1 MYINDVHI
9 FTYIIFFI
17 IGAVVGE
24 FIEWI
29 NKRVIEE
36 KRIFSKDIKTYI
48 KNKLKINYFTMFLTS
63 ILYIIILYRFGIKEE
78 FLENINL
85 IKYIVLIPILISI
98 MIIDNKKKIIPNR
111 LTLTI
116 FEAGIFFT
124 FLYGLNNLFVARDYL
139 IGMIVGLAIFG
150 IIALLGRLITGKEAM
165 GIGDIKLLAGL
176 GLYFG
181 TALTIS
187 ISIISF
193 IIAAII
199 SIVMMLN
206 KKKKTSKSSEY
217 ITFGPS
223 IVSASLLCIVIPEET
238 IISVLLTIFTLGRYK
253 M

>member
-9 FTYIIFFI
+9 FTYVIFFI
-17 IGAVVGE
+17 IGAIVGE

-29 NKRVIEE
+29 NKRIIEE
-36 KRIFSKDIKTYI
+36 KKIFSKEIKTDL
-48 KNKLKINYFTMFLTS
+48 KGNLKINYFTIILTA
-63 ILYIIILYRFGIKEE
+63 ILYIMVLYRFGIKEE
-78 FLENINL
+78 FLENISL

-116 FEAGIFFT
+116 FETGLFFT
-124 FLYGLNNLFVARDYL
+124 FLYGLNNLFIARDYL
-139 IGMIVGLAIFG
+139 LGMILGLAIFG

-193 IIAAII
+193 IVATII
-199 SIVMMLN
+199 SIIMLS

-223 IVSASLLCIVIPEET
+223 IVIASLLCIIIPEEK
-238 IISVLLTIFTLGRYK
+238 IISLLLTIFTLGRYHR
-253 M
+253 

>member
-9 FTYIIFFI
+9 FTYVIFFI
-17 IGAVVGE
+17 IGAIIGE
-24 FIEWI
+24 FIEWT
-29 NKRVIEE
+29 NKRIIEE
-36 KRIFSKDIKTYI
+36 KKIFSKEIKTYL
-48 KNKLKINYFTMFLTS
+48 KGNLKINYFTIILTA
-63 ILYIIILYRFGIKEE
+63 ILYIVVLYRFGIKEE
-78 FLENINL
+78 FLENISL

-116 FEAGIFFT
+116 FETGLFFT
-124 FLYGLNNLFVARDYL
+124 FLYGLNNLFIARDYL
-139 IGMIVGLAIFG
+139 LGMILGLAIFG

-193 IIAAII
+193 IVAAII
-199 SIVMMLN
+199 SIIMLN

-223 IVSASLLCIVIPEET
+223 IVIASLLCIIIPEEK
-238 IISVLLTIFTLGRYK
+238 IISLLLTIFTLGRYYR
-253 M
+253 

>member
-9 FTYIIFFI
+9 FTYVIFFI
-17 IGAVVGE
+17 IGAIVGE

-29 NKRVIEE
+29 NKRIIEE
-36 KRIFSKDIKTYI
+36 KKIFSKEIKTDL
-48 KNKLKINYFTMFLTS
+48 KGNLKINYFTIILTA
-63 ILYIIILYRFGIKEE
+63 ILYIVVLYRFGIKEE
-78 FLENINL
+78 FLENISL

-116 FEAGIFFT
+116 FETGLFFT
-124 FLYGLNNLFVARDYL
+124 FLYGLNNLFIARDYL
-139 IGMIVGLAIFG
+139 LGMILGLAIFG

-193 IIAAII
+193 IVAAII
-199 SIVMMLN
+199 SIIMLN

-223 IVSASLLCIVIPEET
+223 IVIASLLCIIIPEEK
-238 IISVLLTIFTLGRYK
+238 IISLLLTIFTLGRYYR
-253 M
+253 